1 MKAVL
6 LYEFGGP
13 EKLKYVTDAHDPE
26 IAPHEIL
33 IASTAVGVNPIDY
46 KMRNGSAQARSPIS
60 FPAILGRDVSGIVRA
75 IGSEVSGVAV
85 GDRVMA
91 LTHHTYAELV
101 VAQAG
106 EVTHVP
112 EGLDLVQA
120 AALPLVA
127 LTGDQLVRFGAKVQ
141 SGQTVLITGALGSVG
156 RAAIHTA
163 KKLGA
168 HVIAGV
174 RKHSLEAAKELGAD
188 TVLALDDPEALEK
201 LGFVD
206 AVADTVGGHT
216 ADILMTHVKQGGVFG
231 TVVTPI
237 PDHTLNPTIELNHIM
252 SQPDSTRVRE
262 FAEDLRDGK
271 FILPID
277 RMIAL
282 AEATEAH
289 IALEKEHVSGKVL
302 LLVL

>member
-13 EKLKYVTDAHDPE
+13 EKLQYVTDAPEPE

-46 KMRNGSAQARSPIS
+46 KIRNGSAQARFPVS

-75 IGSEVSGVAV
+75 IGSEVTGVAP

-91 LTHHTYAELV
+91 YTHRAYAELV
-101 VAQAG
+101 VVQAN

-120 AALPLVA
+120 AALPLIA
-127 LTGDQLVRFGAKVQ
+127 LTGDQLIRLAAKVK

-156 RAAIHTA
+156 RAAVHAA
-163 KKLGA
+163 KKIGA

-174 RKHSLEAAKELGAD
+174 RKHSLEAARELGAD
-188 TVLALDDPEALEK
+188 AVLALDDPEALEK
-201 LGFVD
+201 LGLVD

-231 TVVTPI
+231 TVVTPQ
-237 PDHTLNPTIELNHIM
+237 PDRALNPTIELNHIM
-252 SQPDSTRVRE
+252 SKADSAKVRE

-289 IALEKEHVSGKVL
+289 IAMEKEHVSGKIL

>member
-13 EKLKYVTDAHDPE
+13 EKLKYVTDAPDPE

-33 IASTAVGVNPIDY
+33 IATTAASVNPIDY
-46 KMRNGSAQARSPIS
+46 KIRNGSAQARFPVS

-91 LTHHTYAELV
+91 LTRHTYAELV
-101 VAQAG
+101 VAQAP

-127 LTGDQLVRFGAKVQ
+127 LTGDQLIRKAAKVK

-168 HVIAGV
+168 QVIAGV

-188 TVLALDDPEALEK
+188 AILALDDPQALAK
-201 LGFVD
+201 LGLVD
-206 AVADTVGGHT
+206 AVADTVGGDT
-216 ADILMTHVKQGGVFG
+216 ADLLMTHVKQGGVFG
-231 TVVTPI
+231 TVVTPQ
-237 PDHTLNPTIELNHIM
+237 PDRTLNPTIELNHIT
-252 SQPDSTRVRE
+252 SQPDSAKVRE

-277 RMIAL
+277 RMISL
-282 AEATEAH
+282 TEATEAH
-289 IALEKEHVSGKVL
+289 IALEKEHVPGKIL